1 MSFAE
6 IKRFYPEGKI
16 RYASTLVD
24 DLGKNYDNT
33 RPGVIFDLHFTY
45 LLNKN
50 FALRSLNYIV
60 PYDDTNND
68 GTTQNYEFNQRFT
81 RASFNFFRCPK
92 FKFWRIN
99 CKIF

>member
-33 RPGVIFDLHFTY
+33 RPGVIFDLHFSFFKKV
-45 LLNKN
+45 LFRRVLCGSRQKRQ
-50 FALRSLNYIV
+50 AR
-60 PYDDTNND
+60 
-68 GTTQNYEFNQRFT
+68 R
-81 RASFNFFRCPK
+81 RAQCHARPPVT
-92 FKFWRIN
+92 
-99 CKIF
+99 